1 MPNVASIKRLPRA
14 VREQQM
20 LDAAVRVFSERGYH
34 AATMDEIAE
43 VAGVSK
49 PMVYLYLGSKE
60 ELFAACI
67 RREAG
72 RLMERIT
79 SAVAAEDSLESRLA
93 SGLEAFFSYVADHAD
108 SWRVLYHRARTLGPP
123 FADEVDRARHDIINA
138 VTGLAS
144 ERKATPGDGEAF
156 AYALVGAADALAEWA
171 PRSGETPSAT
181 TARLMD
187 LVWVGIERQAT
198 GERWSG

>member
-1 MPNVASIKRLPRA
+1 
-14 VREQQM
+14 M

-34 AATMDEIAE
+34 AATMDEVAE

-79 SAVAAEDSLESRLA
+79 SAVAAERSLESRLA
-93 SGLEAFFSYVADHAD
+93 SGLEAFFSYVVDHAD

-123 FADEVDRARHDIINA
+123 FSDEVDRARHDIIDA

-171 PRSGETPSAT
+171 PRSGETPSTT

-187 LVWVGIERQAT
+187 LVWVGIERQTT